1 MAEEQRKFAAL
12 ITKAFR
18 GDKGGDNA
26 LKEQAFAAFAKSV
39 SVETIEDWYGI
50 VSSVE
55 ATADDELWK
64 LLQGF
69 EKTATDNI
77 IWARA
82 KTLWRSCRTYV
93 ARAESPSTAA
103 GINAP
108 LGDVDAEELEK
119 KYLDEYKIPLH
130 IMLTPD
136 DRLRGRVYRELKT
149 KQHTFVKVR
158 ATMTAGAR
166 CQSTVARGNRSTA
179 VIS

>member
-26 LKEQAFAAFAKSV
+26 LKEQAFSAFAKSV
-39 SVETIEDWYGI
+39 SAETVEDYYGI

-64 LLQGF
+64 LLQGNAQT
-69 EKTATDNI
+69 EKDII

-93 ARAESPSTAA
+93 GKAESLPQQLTST
-103 GINAP
+103 P
-108 LGDVDAEELEK
+108 HL
-119 KYLDEYKIPLH
+119 
-130 IMLTPD
+130 M
-136 DRLRGRVYRELKT
+136 
-149 KQHTFVKVR
+149 
-158 ATMTAGAR
+158 M
-166 CQSTVARGNRSTA
+166 
-179 VIS
+179 

>member
-1 MAEEQRKFAAL
+1 M
-12 ITKAFR
+12 
-18 GDKGGDNA
+18 
-26 LKEQAFAAFAKSV
+26 
-39 SVETIEDWYGI
+39 
-50 VSSVE
+50 
-55 ATADDELWK
+55 
-64 LLQGF
+64 
-69 EKTATDNI
+69 
-77 IWARA
+77 
-82 KTLWRSCRTYV
+82 

-119 KYLDEYKIPLH
+119 RYLDEYKVPLH